1 MENRPA
7 MQVRAIAR
15 HIRISPR
22 KARLVANAIKGMGVR
37 EAMAALQLIPN
48 KAGDPIYLVVKSAVA
63 NAENN
68 FNLVSDDLVVAEVL
82 ADPGR
87 SLKRWRARAR
97 GRASSIV
104 SRSSHITVVV
114 KEREA

>member
-1 MENRPA
+1 ME
-7 MQVRAIAR
+7 VRAIAK

-22 KARLVANAIKGMGVR
+22 KARLVGNAIKGMGVR

-48 KAGDPIYLVVKSAVA
+48 KAGDSIFLVVKSAVA

-68 FNLVSDDLVVAEVL
+68 FNLASDDLVVAQVL
-82 ADPGR
+82 ADEGR
-87 SLKRWRARAR
+87 SFKRWRARAR
-97 GRASSIV
+97 GRASGIIK
-104 SRSSHITVVV
+104 RSSHITVVV

>member
-1 MENRPA
+1 ME
-7 MQVRAIAR
+7 VRAVAKQ
-15 HIRISPR
+15 IRISPR
-22 KARLVANAIKGMGVR
+22 KARLVGNAIKGMGVR

-48 KAGDPIYLVVKSAVA
+48 KAGDPIYKAVKSAAA

-68 FNLVSDDLVVAEVL
+68 YNLSTEDLVVARVL

-97 GRASSIV
+97 GRAASII

-114 KEREA
+114 TEREA

>member
-1 MENRPA
+1 ME
-7 MQVRAIAR
+7 VRAIAK

-22 KARLVANAIKGMGVR
+22 KARLVGNAIKGKGVR

-48 KAGDPIYLVVKSAVA
+48 KAGDPIFQAVKSAVA

-68 FNLVSDDLVVAEVL
+68 FNLLSDDLIVAQVL
-82 ADPGR
+82 ADEGR
-87 SLKRWRARAR
+87 SFKRWRARAR
-97 GRASSIV
+97 GRAAGIIK
-104 SRSSHITVVV
+104 RSSHITVVV

>member
-1 MENRPA
+1 ME
-7 MQVRAIAR
+7 VRAIAR

-22 KARLVANAIKGMGVR
+22 KARLVGNAIKGKGVR
-37 EAMAALQLIPN
+37 EAMAALRLIPN
-48 KAGDPIYLVVKSAVA
+48 KAGDSIYQVVKSAVA

-68 FNLVSDDLVVAEVL
+68 FNLSSDDLIVAKVL
-82 ADPGR
+82 ADEGR

-97 GRASSIV
+97 GRAAPLI
-104 SRSSHITVVV
+104 SRSSHVTVVV